1 MAIGRFTSC
10 TRFRMND
17 ILIGNQFCCQNQRVI
32 KAASSYWSAHLYGH
46 IANKWMPF
54 TCAHYKKTQH
64 KTKEHQLNNYHIFW
78 WCSHLNPYPH
88 ALFFPIVS
96 KVICLDQYIYGRAIG
111 AFACIFIYIYI
122 IFFLF
127 FSTCFCFILIW
138 YGFWCVF
145 VNIYLYTDG

>member
-64 KTKEHQLNNYHIFW
+64 KTKELSVKQLP
-78 WCSHLNPYPH
+78 HLLVMF
-88 ALFFPIVS
+88 AFESLSTRTIFPIVS
-96 KVICLDQYIYGRAIG
+96 KVICPDQYIYGRAIG
-111 AFACIFIYIYI
+111 AFACIFIYIL
-122 IFFLF
+122 FFLF